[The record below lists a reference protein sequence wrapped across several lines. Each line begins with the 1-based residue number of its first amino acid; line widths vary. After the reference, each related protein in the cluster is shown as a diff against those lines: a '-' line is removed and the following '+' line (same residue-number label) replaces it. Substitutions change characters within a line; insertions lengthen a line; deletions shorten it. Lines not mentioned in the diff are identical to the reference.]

1 MGCRVE
7 NRIFLSY
14 FSTKIQRHHPGHL
27 AKSATTGLKSD
38 KPMRNGLSGQDEGEG
53 EGHEEVH
60 VYAERGA
67 EVAIHREVVENSKV

>member
-1 MGCRVE
+1 
-7 NRIFLSY
+7 
-14 FSTKIQRHHPGHL
+14 
-27 AKSATTGLKSD
+27 
-38 KPMRNGLSGQDEGEG
+38 MRNGLSGQDEGEG